1 MMSSIELA
9 VAEKELLGQIKL
21 DALAL
26 SGHVEAKRNGE
37 LTAAL
42 MELLLTRKDAIPSH
56 RIYYF
61 TKPEY
66 NVGGRGSSRQQIF
79 ERNGTSG
86 KAIFHH
92 PHFLTYL
99 RYFVHGPDLPLEI
112 RIAFQKKIEDC
123 GYVTSSD
130 ILPLAKLARQL
141 TRTHGLNPR
150 DASEE
155 FFKLALEH
163 DLGTSCASTIRSQV
177 RTIR

>member
-1 MMSSIELA
+1 MVSSIDLA
-9 VAEKELLGQIKL
+9 IAEKELLSQLEL
-21 DALAL
+21 DPHAL
-26 SGHVEAKRNGE
+26 SGHSEVKRNGE
-37 LTAAL
+37 LAAAL
-42 MELLLTRKDAIPSH
+42 MELLLTRKDAIPFH

-66 NVGGRGSSRQQIF
+66 NVGGRGSSRKQIF

-92 PHFLTYL
+92 PHFLPYL

-112 RIAFQKKIEDC
+112 RIAFKEKIDDC
-123 GYVTSSD
+123 GQITSGD

-141 TRTHGLNPR
+141 TRTHELNPR
-150 DASEE
+150 EASEE
-155 FFKLALEH
+155 FFKLALEY
-163 DLGTSCASTIRSQV
+163 DLGTDWASTIRSQV